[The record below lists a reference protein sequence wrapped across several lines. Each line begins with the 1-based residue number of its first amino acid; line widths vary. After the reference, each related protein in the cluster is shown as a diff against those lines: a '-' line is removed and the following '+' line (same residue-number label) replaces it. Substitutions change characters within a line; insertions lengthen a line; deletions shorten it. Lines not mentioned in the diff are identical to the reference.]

1 MSYGKIISI
10 FFAWNSGAPT
20 LAHPAHPIATPLVG
34 IAELSPYCN
43 RIRIPLHWWRGRRG
57 GDAGCVKSNWRRSI
71 IITVWCAHKSIT
83 ARHVPS
89 RVATRNTLR
98 TIGTALLIRQKED
111 SQPSAASD
119 ACGGMG
125 WWGRSPP
132 PMRAKNI
139 LECKWKWIQR
149 QKSNFYILMF
159 KKTLPPLHR
168 MH

>member
-1 MSYGKIISI
+1 MSYGKIIS

-83 ARHVPS
+83 ARYVS
-89 RVATRNTLR
+89 SQVATRNTLR
-98 TIGTALLIRQKED
+98 TIGTALLIRRIHSPVQCRMH
-111 SQPSAASD
+111 A
-119 ACGGMG
+119 GG
-125 WWGRSPP
+125 WGGGGDRPP
-132 PMRAKNI
+132 PWEPKIFWNVSENESSDRNLI
-139 LECKWKWIQR
+139 
-149 QKSNFYILMF
+149 F